1 MVHLAWAIQPARSP
15 TTQWSTNVVGT
26 QRLLDAAVR
35 AGVGTVVH
43 ASSLGAYSPAPK
55 DRRID
60 ESWPTDGVATLHY
73 SWQKSYVERV
83 LDLLERD
90 RPDLRVVRLRPAL
103 IMQRQAARSLRLQF
117 LSPLVPTAL
126 VPVEP
131 SIRAVERLPVPFQV
145 IHAVDVAAAY
155 VAAVVGDARG
165 PFNVAAEPVLGR
177 LGAGARPMIAT
188 ARFAAD
194 VAWRTRLMR
203 GDPAWIDQLA
213 VAPLLDCSRARAELG
228 WAPTVDGR
236 DALREVLEGWKRGGT
251 ASSPPPADGPLLRR
265 DPSRP
270 AVPPDPVRAARRCP

>member
-1 MVHLAWAIQPARSP
+1 
-15 TTQWSTNVVGT
+15 
-26 QRLLDAAVR
+26 
-35 AGVGTVVH
+35 
-43 ASSLGAYSPAPK
+43 
-55 DRRID
+55 
-60 ESWPTDGVATLHY
+60 
-73 SWQKSYVERV
+73 
-83 LDLLERD
+83 
-90 RPDLRVVRLRPAL
+90 
-103 IMQRQAARSLRLQF
+103 MQRQAARSLRLQF

-131 SIRAVERLPVPFQV
+131 SIRAVEHLPVPFQV

-228 WAPTVDGR
+228 WAPTVD
-236 DALREVLEGWKRGGT
+236 
-251 ASSPPPADGPLLRR
+251 
-265 DPSRP
+265 
-270 AVPPDPVRAARRCP
+270 